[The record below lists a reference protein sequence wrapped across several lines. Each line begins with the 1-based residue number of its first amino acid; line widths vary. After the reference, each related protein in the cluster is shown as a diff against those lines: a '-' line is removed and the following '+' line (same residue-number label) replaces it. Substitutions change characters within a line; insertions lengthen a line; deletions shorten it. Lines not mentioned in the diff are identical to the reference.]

1 MRPKARWGCFGP
13 VPGVIGAIQAGE
25 VIKLI
30 AGCGRP
36 LVDRMLWVDVLDMT
50 FDEVEIVRQ
59 PECPVCGGQS
69 T

>member
-1 MRPKARWGCFGP
+1 MFGP
-13 VPGVIGAIQAGE
+13 VTGVIGAIQAGE

-30 AGCGRP
+30 AGCGRL

-50 FDEVEIVRQ
+50 CDEIEIVRQ
-59 PECPVCGGQS
+59 PGCPVCGGRS